1 MWRAAGVARFL
12 VGLALTLILL
22 AQNGA
27 GQQAASRAL
36 TLRQIEDLVSLGV
49 PDSAVHTEIQKR
61 GLAFTPTPALLASL
75 RARGA
80 GPMALADI
88 EAAIPKAPQ
97 RQVRGG
103 RFWSLVLEV
112 QVQDATKQAAD
123 RTIDDLKTQMRTWHL
138 DWASLDRNDPQTV
151 AEAANV
157 QINVHGISAAGR
169 QEFEHRIGAA
179 LGEWRLA
186 TASADSYRLNL
197 RPEAFYRLRESAVDG
212 VVETLRRRVEALGLK
227 EAEIRRDNAENG
239 CCNVACRYPPVIEP
253 ARLKQMLFAVGE
265 LRLFKV
271 KEGPF
276 RSQDEALRAHGG
288 VLLLGTMLK
297 YQANGSGQGWYLLDR
312 DSIATTRDL
321 RDARPIRAGNGTW
334 LLACWFKEKGA
345 NTLAHL
351 EQASPGSS
359 LAVVLD
365 GRVWGIQKV
374 EPQITER
381 FDIRGFE
388 QEQTAADLAL
398 LLRSGELPAGTVAVR
413 ETSGYQ

>member
-97 RQVRGG
+97 RQVRGE

-157 QINVHGISAAGR
+157 QINVHGIKAAGR

-253 ARLKQMLFAVGE
+253 ARLKQILFAVGE

-312 DSIATTRDL
+312 DSVATTRDL
-321 RDARPIRAGNGTW
+321 RDARPIRAGNDTW
-334 LLACWFKEKGA
+334 VLACWFKEKSA
-345 NTLAHL
+345 ISLAHL

-374 EPQITER
+374 EPRITER

-388 QEQTAADLAL
+388 QEQTAVDLAL
-398 LLRSGELPAGTVAVR
+398 LLRSGELPAGTIALR